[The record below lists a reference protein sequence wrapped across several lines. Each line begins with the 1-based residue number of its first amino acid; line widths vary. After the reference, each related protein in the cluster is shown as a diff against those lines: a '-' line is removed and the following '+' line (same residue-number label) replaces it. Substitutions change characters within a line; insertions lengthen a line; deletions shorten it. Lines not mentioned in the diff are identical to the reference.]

1 MRSSNIMILLAGL
14 LFILLTDATFGH
26 MMKRMWKKKWLLSV
40 YLLHSV
46 FFMISLVL
54 YHLYITKL
62 KSPESYFWIGKLF
75 GLLFLFYIPKLFYIL
90 LWTVGRL
97 FKKVYPSFH
106 RIMTVSAGC
115 IAGALFFILLFS
127 ITGGRYNYRIE
138 QIEVPIT
145 HLPETFEGFTIVHL
159 TDIHL
164 GSYGKSY
171 KGIDRLVEKV
181 NGLKPD
187 LIVFTGDMV
196 NNFAEE
202 MEPWIPV
209 LQRLQAPYGKYAVTG
224 NHDYGDYTH
233 WSSPQAKKENMEQF
247 YRNMDAMGFRMLHN
261 SNIPVIRQNDTLW
274 LAGVENWGKPPFP
287 QYGNLKAALEGIS
300 AGNPVILLSHDPSH
314 WRHEVLGVPV
324 ALTLSG
330 HTHAMQMGI
339 KIGNMEWSPS
349 QYLYPEYDGLYQ
361 EDNRYLHVSR
371 GQGYLGYPGRIGLR
385 PVITQLILKK

>member
-1 MRSSNIMILLAGL
+1 MILLAGL

-164 GSYGKSY
+164 GSYGKA
-171 KGIDRLVEKV
+171 
-181 NGLKPD
+181 
-187 LIVFTGDMV
+187 T
-196 NNFAEE
+196 
-202 MEPWIPV
+202 
-209 LQRLQAPYGKYAVTG
+209 
-224 NHDYGDYTH
+224 
-233 WSSPQAKKENMEQF
+233 
-247 YRNMDAMGFRMLHN
+247 
-261 SNIPVIRQNDTLW
+261 
-274 LAGVENWGKPPFP
+274 
-287 QYGNLKAALEGIS
+287 KA
-300 AGNPVILLSHDPSH
+300 
-314 WRHEVLGVPV
+314 
-324 ALTLSG
+324 
-330 HTHAMQMGI
+330 
-339 KIGNMEWSPS
+339 
-349 QYLYPEYDGLYQ
+349 
-361 EDNRYLHVSR
+361 
-371 GQGYLGYPGRIGLR
+371 
-385 PVITQLILKK
+385 